1 MTALDTIAAGPRAQD
16 VFRFIATDVTG
27 TTELEVGDL
36 QSSLPVS
43 AVARTVADRMSLPDN
58 VPWALRDE
66 STSVYLDDDVA
77 IGDQIDADARV
88 AITPRTHLG

>member
-1 MTALDTIAAGPRAQD
+1 MTAINITAAGPGVPDA
-16 VFRFIATDVTG
+16 FRFFATDVTG
-27 TTELEVGDL
+27 TNVLEVGDL